1 MENSEVPEDF
11 KKIIKEFCGDIL
23 ISFPDET
30 TESIKL
36 MYNGAD
42 YDYNMIFEHC
52 KKIYPERFFD
62 ILYQNEEIFDNE
74 ELDLHFLPGVD
85 FKKLW

>member
-1 MENSEVPEDF
+1 MENNEVPEDF
-11 KKIIKEFCGDIL
+11 KKIIREFCGDL
-23 ISFPDET
+23 TNSFPDET

-36 MYNGAD
+36 LYIGSD
-42 YDYNMIFEHC
+42 YDYNIIFEHC

-74 ELDLHFLPGVD
+74 ELDLHFLPGIS
-85 FKKLW
+85 FFNT